1 MNGKEY
7 REYQESVQGF
17 FDKEGITNLSIQD
30 MDEEGDYEEPSFSWS
45 YCDVCGSSLGGNRY
59 TCNGYNPTTKE
70 VQSDYEV
77 CSDCY
82 YYAEYGKLDDQT
94 MLEIEASEKALEH
107 YKTHPYIWPGG
118 YTSLAIMADGE
129 WMCHDCILNEAEVYQ
144 DDTLRDSD
152 EWRFIGAEVY
162 WEGPTLHCAHCGKA
176 LESEYGDPDA
186 AVPPA

>member
-7 REYQESVQGF
+7 REYQESVHDF
-17 FDKEGITNLSIQD
+17 FDKEGITNLSIQNI
-30 MDEEGDYEEPSFSWS
+30 DEDGEQEEPSFSWS

-77 CSDCY
+77 CSNCY
-82 YYAEYGKLDDQT
+82 YFAEYGKLDDQT
-94 MLEIEASEKALEH
+94 MLEIEDSEKALDY
-107 YKTHPYIWPGG
+107 YKAHPYAWPGG
-118 YTSLAIMADGE
+118 YQLNANMADGE
-129 WMCHDCILNEAEVYQ
+129 RMCHGCISNEAEVFQ

-162 WEGPTLHCAHCGKA
+162 WEGPTVPCAHCEGDIK
-176 LESEYGDPDA
+176 SEYGDSDA
-186 AVPPA
+186 E